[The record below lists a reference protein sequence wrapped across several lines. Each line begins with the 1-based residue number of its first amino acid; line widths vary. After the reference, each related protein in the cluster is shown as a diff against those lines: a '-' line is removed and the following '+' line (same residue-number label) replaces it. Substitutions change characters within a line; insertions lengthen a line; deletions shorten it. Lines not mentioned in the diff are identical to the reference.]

1 MSTFSLNGRIGLNVS
16 DLVSNADK
24 ARKAVIEI
32 GDELDDVDGKKTAP
46 TVSVDDK
53 ATADILSLDKRL
65 DGLEGDDRTVVL
77 DAESA
82 RLKSKIKSAERQLQG
97 LDAEQARPVL
107 DLRNKAKAELDQ
119 VEKQLRKDIPDA
131 AEDGGKK
138 ASGNLASS
146 FDDLKGAG
154 GKLLGGAVG
163 AAIVGGLQLGMER
176 IAVRAQIT
184 QQFGLIEKDA
194 ARLGQ
199 QAADIYAGGWGEGTA
214 AVMTSLSM
222 VNQRLVETGIVG
234 VEETARIGE
243 SATVLAEV
251 FGMDVSEVIE
261 ATSKLMLNGL
271 APDAQ
276 TAMDLL
282 GTAMQEGGNAAG
294 DLFESVDEYAQ
305 HFADFGLSAEDMMAL
320 FVHGM
325 QNGQRDTDKLADA
338 VKEMRIRTV
347 DSVDGIS
354 DAYADLGLDADAY
367 RLKILAGGPSAKK
380 AFGEIIDAIR
390 SVEDPI
396 ERNRIAVELMG
407 TPIEDLGVKALDS
420 FAAMGD
426 GVDGFNGKIDE
437 MNVAMTE
444 AQPSFERLKRAATT
458 AFGEMAESAATE
470 VESMV
475 RDFETLLG
483 PWPEIIGDIGGA
495 TDEVG
500 FLGRAFGAVTDAL
513 NPVQSGLNL
522 VSSAADLVRGSAD
535 DADEAV
541 IGFVTRTN
549 DLMKEMLTAA
559 PAVDDLSESTD
570 DLVESEE
577 DLEKA
582 ADDAAEAM
590 ERQEQRAEDLH
601 EQIVDLYEANI
612 DLVGGQMAVTRSMF
626 GAQDAAENLNE
637 VMEDSESTERD
648 RTEAMF
654 DAIEAQDRAAR
665 SASDLEIA
673 QRQAN
678 GETFSAFEMNEI
690 HRQSL
695 IKVAETLEPGSPLRL
710 AVQGLIDDYGEIPD
724 KVATTVSFSAGETE
738 AHLLLIEGM
747 LDGVTRPRTVRIRAT
762 FDTGGFTG
770 MLADGGPAKA
780 GGTYLVGEE
789 GPELVT
795 FGRDSFVH
803 DAAQTSAILAR
814 GAGAAGIGVSGP
826 APSSMSNRSTGSV
839 TAGDVNVS
847 VQIGQTELRDMIQ
860 DVVVSHERQM
870 ELVR

>member
-24 ARKAVIEI
+24 ARKAVTEI
-32 GDELDDVDGKKTAP
+32 GDELDDVDGKKTEP
-46 TVSVDDK
+46 TVKVDDK
-53 ATADILSLDKRL
+53 ATAEIVSLDKRL
-65 DGLEGDDRTVVL
+65 DGLEGEDRTVVL

-107 DLRNKAKAELDQ
+107 DVRNKAKAELEQ

-176 IAVRAQIT
+176 IQARAQIT
-184 QQFGLIEKDA
+184 QQFGLIKEDA
-194 ARLGQ
+194 ERLGQ

-214 AVMTSLSM
+214 DVMTSLAQ

-282 GTAMQEGGNAAG
+282 GTAMQQGGNAAG

-305 HFADFGLSAEDMMAL
+305 HFADFGLGAEDMMAL
-320 FVHGM
+320 FIHGM

-367 RLKILAGGPSAKK
+367 RLKIIAGGPSAKK

-420 FAAMGD
+420 FAAMGE
-426 GVDGFNGKIDE
+426 GVDGFTGKIDE
-437 MNVAMTE
+437 MNAKMTE
-444 AQPSFERLKRAATT
+444 AQPTVERWWRAWKTGAGEFAEDGASLLEQSINDWKGVWEFLNKPLTAQPVEGLAEATINQMEIT
-458 AFGEMAESAATE
+458 AAHRQAMEDARSEMFDYT
-470 VESMV
+470 
-475 RDFETLLG
+475 
-483 PWPEIIGDIGGA
+483 
-495 TDEVG
+495 
-500 FLGRAFGAVTDAL
+500 
-513 NPVQSGLNL
+513 
-522 VSSAADLVRGSAD
+522 
-535 DADEAV
+535 
-541 IGFVTRTN
+541 
-549 DLMKEMLTAA
+549 KEMLTAA

-570 DLVESEE
+570 DLAESEE

-582 ADDAAEAM
+582 AKDAAEAM

-601 EQIVDLYEANI
+601 EQIVDLYDANI
-612 DLVGGQMAVTRSMF
+612 DLVGGQMAVTRSMWR
-626 GAQDAAENLNE
+626 ANDAADNLNE

-654 DAIEAQDRAAR
+654 AAIEAQDRAAR

-747 LDGVTRPRTVRIRAT
+747 LDGVTRPRNVRITAS

-803 DAAQTSAILAR
+803 DAAQTSAMLAR